1 MQLRLTYQGLLLG
14 ANGKNTRAAHK
25 HEIRVA
31 LHRQLRHH
39 WEIHPYL
46 SKVALQD
53 AENPSKYHMILPF
66 MEEKYSRFGWRFV
79 PLVTEFFKVRC
90 SIQILLLRPD
100 LPGSIIRS
108 GDIDNRLKTL
118 FDALRLPQSV
128 DELGGA
134 DAPSTEELP
143 LYCLLEDDRLIDH
156 VSVETDVLLQPV
168 STTNPTKNDVRV
180 IITVNLCPY
189 VMTTNNMV
197 FR

>member
-14 ANGKNTRAAHK
+14 ANGKTTRAAHK
-25 HEIRVA
+25 HDIRVA
-31 LHRQLRHH
+31 LHRQLRRH

-53 AENPSKYHMILPF
+53 ADNPCLHHMILPF
-66 MEEKYSRFGWRFV
+66 MEKKYSRFGWRFV

-108 GDIDNRLKTL
+108 GDVDNRLKTL

-128 DELGGA
+128 AELGGA
-134 DAPSTEELP
+134 DVPATDDQPM
-143 LYCLLEDDRLIDH
+143 YCLVEDDRLIDH
-156 VSVETDVLLQPV
+156 VSVETDVLLEPV
-168 STTNPTKNDVRV
+168 STINPSENDVRV
-180 IITVNLCPY
+180 ILTVNLRPY
-189 VMTTNNMV
+189 VMTTSNVV
-197 FR
+197 FG